1 MKRHIIY
8 IYALAALLLAGCGSS
23 NPKAT
28 VLLQQADSL
37 MDAQPDS
44 ALHLLESHQMV
55 KDAWPRPLR
64 MRWELLRAKAMN
76 KAYVPFTT
84 DSVMLQVASYYDGG
98 DPNDAMLAH
107 YLLGCV
113 YRDLGEAPM
122 ALQFFHKAV
131 EAADTKDARC
141 DFSTLSRIYGQIA
154 DLFSAHALWRES
166 IKANSL
172 GSRFAIEGG
181 DTLASYIF
189 FSSMASGYYN
199 LGNEDSTLLICQQAA
214 QMLEDYGDTLR
225 ANQCLAPAIMVYAN
239 RHDYDNME
247 KCLANYEHR
256 SMVTL
261 PESTWNE
268 NYYLLYYYKGLYYMH
283 LLKLDSAEASFRRL
297 TEKNRSLNNKGLG
310 THGLYSLYKQKNYSD
325 SAIHYGERY
334 VELHDSMVRCIEDEM
349 LQRQQSFY
357 NYSRHQQKAM
367 HEQENAAREKAR
379 RTRLG
384 YLLLFIVAVF
394 AIAVMVWRK
403 KRKES
408 LEAMRATMSELGE
421 VQHDLQR
428 LQTQQETYQ
437 ELMKEKTETISRLES
452 DLASMQEQETIVA
465 EKEQMIKQKNL
476 ELADLQKKNEQLN
489 LQIEE
494 ERASICQLQ
503 AEMDKHQRKGLV
515 AANEAEISLAESG
528 VFLLLRKN
536 KPLSFREWTTIR
548 HVVSDKLPAFSQL
561 LLSKKK
567 MLNDVER
574 MLCVLFRLHCTQK
587 EICVLMG
594 MKQSSVSKH
603 ASAIMMKLFNENGG
617 SKMLQQHLEQ
627 FC

>member
-247 KCLANYEHR
+247 KCLANYEHH

-357 NYSRHQQKAM
+357 NYSRHQQMALK
-367 HEQENAAREKAR
+367 QSEKAR
-379 RTRLG
+379 IAHMLLTIVVSFLIILTLAFVAFYWRSRARKNQFEKRL
-384 YLLLFIVAVF
+384 
-394 AIAVMVWRK
+394 
-403 KRKES
+403 
-408 LEAMRATMSELGE
+408 LEYQQMLERRQASS
-421 VQHDLQR
+421 VQRQNDPVVERFNTL
-428 LQTQQETYQ
+428 
-437 ELMKEKTETISRLES
+437 LES
-452 DLASMQEQETIVA
+452 KLRKSLVDRIAKGGSEWVKATDEEWM
-465 EKEQMIKQKNL
+465 
-476 ELADLQKKNEQLN
+476 
-489 LQIEE
+489 QIEHE
-494 ERASICQLQ
+494 
-503 AEMDKHQRKGLV
+503 V
-515 AANEAEISLAESG
+515 NEAFPNFNNQLANYLPHLNQVYYRICLGIKFGLEPGQIAILVSRSKQA
-528 VFLLLRKN
+528 VSSARSRMYRKAFG
-536 KPLSFREWTTIR
+536 KDGTTDDFDQFIDSF
-548 HVVSDKLPAFSQL
+548 
-561 LLSKKK
+561 
-567 MLNDVER
+567 
-574 MLCVLFRLHCTQK
+574 
-587 EICVLMG
+587 
-594 MKQSSVSKH
+594 
-603 ASAIMMKLFNENGG
+603 
-617 SKMLQQHLEQ
+617 
-627 FC
+627 